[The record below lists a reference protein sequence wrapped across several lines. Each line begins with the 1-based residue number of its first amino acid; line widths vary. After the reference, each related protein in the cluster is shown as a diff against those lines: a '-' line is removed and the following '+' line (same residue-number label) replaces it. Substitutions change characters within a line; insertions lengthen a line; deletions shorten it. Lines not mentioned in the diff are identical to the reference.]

1 MQTIKAIGNIL
12 ISTEYASYTCFFFL
26 ARFQILQDMF
36 SSRVFLSCGLL
47 IADVLTTTTK
57 SRVHHWKK

>member
-1 MQTIKAIGNIL
+1 MHHIG
-12 ISTEYASYTCFFFL
+12 YTCFFFL

-47 IADVLTTTTK
+47 MADVLTK
-57 SRVHHWKK
+57 KKRVQNTSLEEIN